1 MATFSDEHVVL
12 DTNVLV
18 YATNSAAPQH
28 AAARRLHDRALA
40 GEVRACLTAQILFE
54 YFAAVTHE
62 GQLTRLVSPADAL
75 ADLDTLRSAF
85 PLLPV
90 PGDIDE
96 RVGGLLRQTG
106 FSGRH
111 VFDLQIAATMLANG
125 VRCIATY
132 DSRFARIPGILVVPP

>member
-40 GEVRACLTAQILFE
+40 GDVPVCLTTQILFE
-54 YFAAVTHE
+54 YFAVVTHE

-75 ADLDTLRSAF
+75 ADLDALRSAF
-85 PLLPV
+85 PLLSV
-90 PGDIDE
+90 PPDLDG
-96 RVGGLLRQTG
+96 RVVDLLRRTG
-106 FSGRH
+106 FSGRN
-111 VFDLQIAATMLANG
+111 VFDVQLAATMLANG
-125 VRCIATY
+125 VHRIATY
-132 DSRFARIPGILVVPP
+132 DSRFAKIPGIAVVQP